1 MDRLTIITPCSR
13 PQNLPAMAESIKPG
27 RSMFDVIW
35 MVVFDNGECK
45 ESINGG
51 HQRNCALDAITDGWV
66 YFLDDDTII
75 HPDFFSE
82 LAKANTSAVA
92 FEQDLGTWI
101 RKVAQS
107 EMRVCHIDMGQVV
120 IRRELIGNTR
130 FIVDQH
136 IEDGLFIE
144 SIYKSNPNAWLFIDK
159 PLCYYNKLRW

>member
-45 ESINGG
+45 ESVVGNY
-51 HQRNCALDAITDGWV
+51 QRNCALDAITDGWV

-92 FEQDLGTWI
+92 FEQDLGTWV
-101 RKVAQS
+101 RKVVPS
-107 EMRVCHIDMGQVV
+107 EMRVCHIDMGQVT
-120 IRRELIGNTR
+120 IRREIIGDIR
-130 FIVDQH
+130 FALSVY
-136 IEDGLFIE
+136 EADGIFVE
-144 SIYKSNPNAWLFIDK
+144 SIYKNNPNAWSFIDK

>member
-1 MDRLTIITPCSR
+1 MDRLTIVTPCSR
-13 PQNLPAMAESIKPG
+13 PQNLSAIAESIKPG
-27 RSMFDVIW
+27 RSLFDVIW
-35 MVVFDNGECK
+35 MVVFDNRECK

-51 HQRNCALDAITDGWV
+51 HQRNCALDAIMDGWV

-75 HPDFFSE
+75 HPDLFSE
-82 LAKANTSAVA
+82 LAKVAAPAVA
-92 FEQDLGTWI
+92 FEQDLETWI
-101 RKVAQS
+101 RKVAPS

-144 SIYKSNPNAWLFIDK
+144 SIYKSNPNAWSFIDK